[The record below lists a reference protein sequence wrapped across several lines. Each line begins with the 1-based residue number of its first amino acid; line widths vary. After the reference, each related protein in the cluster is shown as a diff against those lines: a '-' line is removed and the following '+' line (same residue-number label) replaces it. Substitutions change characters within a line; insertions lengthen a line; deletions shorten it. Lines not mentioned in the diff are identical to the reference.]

1 MKENLAAPL
10 HVAEFAK
17 QLGVSRR
24 LLDLRFKD
32 LQGESVY
39 STYLRLKLDEIAKRL
54 LTSSVSIGKTASSLN
69 FYDMTQLGRL
79 FKRRFGVTMSEW
91 RSARIPRVSDG
102 RAGMPFGQNQSE
114 NQLFTSSMLER
125 DA

>member
-10 HVAEFAK
+10 HVAELAK

-54 LTSSVSIGKTASSLN
+54 LTSSVSIGKIASSLN

-91 RSARIPRVSDG
+91 RSRVL
-102 RAGMPFGQNQSE
+102 R
-114 NQLFTSSMLER
+114 
-125 DA
+125 